1 MNTSGL
7 HCCEKVEDE
16 DCKQE
21 CITAFKEHDS
31 VNDIID
37 RVEKACGPVDLMV
50 SDKHDSVND
59 IIDRKEKACGPVD
72 LMVSDID
79 QPARQGCNKS
89 L

>member
-1 MNTSGL
+1 MNISGL

-50 SDKHDSVND
+50 SD
-59 IIDRKEKACGPVD
+59 
-72 LMVSDID
+72 MD
-79 QPARQGCNKS
+79 QPARQGCNNSMRGSRNFRQGGVWGGQLILQKS
-89 L
+89 NG